1 MSTGEKDLAA
11 SGPGRGDPGAQ
22 TACREERS
30 ARTRG
35 GISPSRAYEPVVA
48 QGDVPALEAEHL
60 TLSWDGSTLV
70 TDGVDLTV
78 MPGEVCCLVGRS
90 GCGKTTILH
99 ALAGLTTP
107 VSGRVL
113 LHGEDVT
120 GRPGRVSYMLQKD
133 LLLPSRRIIDNVCL
147 PLVLR
152 GVSRDEARAQAEPL
166 FERFGLAGS
175 ELKWPS
181 ELSGGMRQRAAFLR
195 TYLMGADVTLLD
207 EPFSALDA
215 LTRTDMRRW
224 FVDVARELGLSA
236 LVITHDVDEAVS
248 MASRVY
254 VLAGSPAAG
263 EPSRVAGEVAVER
276 VDGAGGFE
284 LTDEYLAAKRQV
296 MALLG

>member
-1 MSTGEKDLAA
+1 MSAAEKNLGAGSPGARPAEARPADGADRPGAGASRPGAGAPTGGAPALAA
-11 SGPGRGDPGAQ
+11 EG
-22 TACREERS
+22 
-30 ARTRG
+30 
-35 GISPSRAYEPVVA
+35 
-48 QGDVPALEAEHL
+48 L
-60 TLSWDGSTLV
+60 TLSWDGEALV
-70 TDGVDLTV
+70 TEGIDLTV

-147 PLVLR
+147 PLVLGGMR
-152 GVSRDEARAQAEPL
+152 RADARAKAEPL
-166 FERFGLAGS
+166 FERFGLAGC

-215 LTRTDMRRW
+215 LTRVDVRRW
-224 FVDVARELGLSA
+224 FVGVARELGLSA

-254 VLAGSPAAG
+254 VLAGAPSAG
-263 EPSRVAGEVAVER
+263 EPSHVAGEVVVRRA
-276 VDGAGGFE
+276 DDAPGGFE
-284 LTDEYLAAKRQV
+284 LTDEFLAAKREV
-296 MALLG
+296 MSLLG

>member
-1 MSTGEKDLAA
+1 MTAGEKN
-11 SGPGRGDPGAQ
+11 AQ
-22 TACREERS
+22 
-30 ARTRG
+30 
-35 GISPSRAYEPVVA
+35 I
-48 QGDVPALEAEHL
+48 PALLAEDL
-60 TLSWDGSTLV
+60 TLSWDGEHIVVAGV
-70 TDGVDLTV
+70 TVDV
-78 MPGEVCCLVGRS
+78 APGEVCCLVGRS

-107 VSGRVL
+107 MAGRVL

-147 PLVLR
+147 PLVLAGMR
-152 GVSRDEARAQAEPL
+152 RDEARAKAAAL
-166 FERFGLAGS
+166 FERFGLSGC
-175 ELKWPS
+175 EQKWPS

-215 LTRTDMRRW
+215 LTRTDVRRW
-224 FVDVARELGLSA
+224 FVDVAAELGLSA

-248 MASRVY
+248 MASRIY
-254 VLAGSPAAG
+254 VLAGAPAAG
-263 EPSRVAGEVAVER
+263 EPSHVAGIVTVNRVASAS
-276 VDGAGGFE
+276 FE
-284 LTDEYLAAKRQV
+284 LTDEYLAAKREV

>member
-1 MSTGEKDLAA
+1 MSAGERDLAA
-11 SGPGRGDPGAQ
+11 GA
-22 TACREERS
+22 RRS
-30 ARTRG
+30 AASSAAARSLRG
-35 GISPSRAYEPVVA
+35 EDCPSAGPSRPRGVA
-48 QGDVPALEAEHL
+48 PALEAEHL

-70 TDGVDLTV
+70 TEGIDLAV

-120 GRPGRVSYMLQKD
+120 GQPGRVSYMLQKD

-215 LTRTDMRRW
+215 LTRTDVRRW

-263 EPSRVAGEVAVER
+263 EPSRVVGEVAVER
-276 VDGAGGFE
+276 VDGADGFE
-284 LTDEYLAAKRQV
+284 LTDEYLAAKREV

>member
-1 MSTGEKDLAA
+1 MAQAGEKNVQAAGKARRVGPALGQSSPREGRAAAELAA
-11 SGPGRGDPGAQ
+11 DQLA
-22 TACREERS
+22 A
-30 ARTRG
+30 
-35 GISPSRAYEPVVA
+35 
-48 QGDVPALEAEHL
+48 PALEARGL
-60 TLSWDGSTLV
+60 TLSWDREHVVVEDINVQVPL
-70 TDGVDLTV
+70 
-78 MPGEVCCLVGRS
+78 GEVCCLVGRS

-107 VSGRVL
+107 MAGRVL

-133 LLLPSRRIIDNVCL
+133 LLLPSRRIIGNVCL
-147 PLVLR
+147 PLVLSGMR
-152 GVSRDEARAQAEPL
+152 RDEARTKAAPF
-166 FERFGLAGS
+166 FERFGLAGCA
-175 ELKWPS
+175 LKWPS

-215 LTRTDMRRW
+215 LTRTEVRRW
-224 FVDVARELGLSA
+224 FVGVAKELGLSA

-248 MASRVY
+248 MASRIY
-254 VLAGSPAAG
+254 VLAGAPSAG
-263 EPSRVAGEVAVER
+263 ELSHVIGEVAVTR
-276 VDGAGGFE
+276 PAGDLSFE

>member
-1 MSTGEKDLAA
+1 MGAGEKNGPPVAAGAQATPALAA
-11 SGPGRGDPGAQ
+11 EG
-22 TACREERS
+22 
-30 ARTRG
+30 
-35 GISPSRAYEPVVA
+35 
-48 QGDVPALEAEHL
+48 L
-60 TLSWDGSTLV
+60 TLSWDGEHVIVRDVDV
-70 TDGVDLTV
+70 TVA
-78 MPGEVCCLVGRS
+78 PGEVCCLVGRS

-107 VSGRVL
+107 VAGHVL

-147 PLVLR
+147 PLVLA
-152 GVSRDEARAQAEPL
+152 GMKKADARAKAEPL
-166 FERFGLAGS
+166 FERFGLAGC
-175 ELKWPS
+175 ERKWPS

-215 LTRTDMRRW
+215 LTRVDVRRW
-224 FVDVARELGLSA
+224 FVEVVAELGLSA

-248 MASRVY
+248 MASRIY
-254 VLAGSPAAG
+254 VLAGAPSAG
-263 EPSRVAGEVAVER
+263 EPSHVAGIVTVNRVASES
-276 VDGAGGFE
+276 FE
-284 LTDEYLAAKRQV
+284 LTDEYLAAKREV

>member
-1 MSTGEKDLAA
+1 MSAAEKNLGAGSPGASAEACPADGADRPSAGASRPGAGAPTGGAPALAA
-11 SGPGRGDPGAQ
+11 EG
-22 TACREERS
+22 
-30 ARTRG
+30 
-35 GISPSRAYEPVVA
+35 
-48 QGDVPALEAEHL
+48 L
-60 TLSWDGSTLV
+60 TLSWDGEALV
-70 TDGVDLTV
+70 TEGIDLTV

-147 PLVLR
+147 PLVLGGMR
-152 GVSRDEARAQAEPL
+152 RADARAKAEPL
-166 FERFGLAGS
+166 FERFGLAGC

-215 LTRTDMRRW
+215 LTRVDVRRW
-224 FVDVARELGLSA
+224 FVGVARELGLSA

-254 VLAGSPAAG
+254 VLAGAPSAG
-263 EPSRVAGEVAVER
+263 EPSHVAGEVVVRRA
-276 VDGAGGFE
+276 DDAPGGFE
-284 LTDEYLAAKRQV
+284 LTDEFLAAKREV
-296 MALLG
+296 MSLLG

>member
-1 MSTGEKDLAA
+1 MTAGEKNVRAADGTRSPAA
-11 SGPGRGDPGAQ
+11 SSAAAPSAAR
-22 TACREERS
+22 TVRS
-30 ARTRG
+30 AGASRPVG
-35 GISPSRAYEPVVA
+35 G
-48 QGDVPALEAEHL
+48 QLPALSAEGL
-60 TLSWDGSTLV
+60 TLSWDGEHIVVRDV
-70 TDGVDLTV
+70 TVDV
-78 MPGEVCCLVGRS
+78 APGEVCCLVGRS

-107 VSGRVL
+107 LSGRVL

-147 PLVLR
+147 PLVLAGMKR
-152 GVSRDEARAQAEPL
+152 AEARAKAAPL
-166 FERFGLAGS
+166 FERFGLAGC

-215 LTRTDMRRW
+215 LTRTDVRRW
-224 FVDVARELGLSA
+224 FVDVAAELGLSA

-254 VLAGSPAAG
+254 VLAGVPAAG
-263 EPSRVAGEVAVER
+263 EPSHVAGIVTVDRVASES
-276 VDGAGGFE
+276 FE
-284 LTDEYLAAKRQV
+284 LTDEYLAAKREV

>member
-1 MSTGEKDLAA
+1 MAQAGEKNV
-11 SGPGRGDPGAQ
+11 G
-22 TACREERS
+22 
-30 ARTRG
+30 
-35 GISPSRAYEPVVA
+35 
-48 QGDVPALEAEHL
+48 PALEARDL
-60 TLSWDGSTLV
+60 TLSWDGEHVIVLDVDV
-70 TDGVDLTV
+70 TVA
-78 MPGEVCCLVGRS
+78 PGEVCCLVGRS

-107 VSGRVL
+107 MSGHVL

-147 PLVLR
+147 PLVLSGMR
-152 GVSRDEARAQAEPL
+152 RDEARAKAEPL

-215 LTRTDMRRW
+215 ITRTEVRHW
-224 FVDVARELGLSA
+224 FVDVAAELGLSA

-248 MASRVY
+248 MASRIY
-254 VLAGSPAAG
+254 VLAGAPAAG
-263 EPSRVAGEVAVER
+263 EPSHVIGEVAVTRPASEQS
-276 VDGAGGFE
+276 FE
-284 LTDEYLAAKRQV
+284 LTDEYLAAKREV

>member
-1 MSTGEKDLAA
+1 MSEAGEKNVRAAGEARRVGPALGQSSPRKGRASAELAA
-11 SGPGRGDPGAQ
+11 DQLA
-22 TACREERS
+22 A
-30 ARTRG
+30 
-35 GISPSRAYEPVVA
+35 
-48 QGDVPALEAEHL
+48 PALEARGL
-60 TLSWDGSTLV
+60 TLSWDQEHVVVEDINVEVAS
-70 TDGVDLTV
+70 
-78 MPGEVCCLVGRS
+78 GEVCCLVGRS

-107 VSGRVL
+107 MAGRVL

-147 PLVLR
+147 PLVLA
-152 GVSRDEARAQAEPL
+152 GAKKAEAREKAAPL
-166 FERFGLAGS
+166 FERFGLAGC

-215 LTRTDMRRW
+215 LTRVDVRRW
-224 FVDVARELGLSA
+224 FVDVVAELGLSA

-248 MASRVY
+248 MASRIY
-254 VLAGSPAAG
+254 VLAGAPSAG
-263 EPSRVAGEVAVER
+263 EPSHVAGVVEVDRVESEN
-276 VDGAGGFE
+276 FE

>member
-1 MSTGEKDLAA
+1 MGAGEKNGPPVAA
-11 SGPGRGDPGAQ
+11 GAQ
-22 TACREERS
+22 AT
-30 ARTRG
+30 
-35 GISPSRAYEPVVA
+35 
-48 QGDVPALEAEHL
+48 PALSAEGL
-60 TLSWDGSTLV
+60 TLSWDGEHVIVRDVDV
-70 TDGVDLTV
+70 TVA
-78 MPGEVCCLVGRS
+78 PGEVCCLVGRS

-107 VSGRVL
+107 VAGHVL

-147 PLVLR
+147 PLVLAGMR
-152 GVSRDEARAQAEPL
+152 RADAREKAAPL
-166 FERFGLAGS
+166 FERFGLAGC

-215 LTRTDMRRW
+215 LTRTDVRRW
-224 FVDVARELGLSA
+224 FVGVAAELGLSA

-248 MASRVY
+248 MASRIY
-254 VLAGSPAAG
+254 VLAGAPAAG
-263 EPSRVAGEVAVER
+263 EPSHVAGIVPVNRVASES
-276 VDGAGGFE
+276 FE

>member
-1 MSTGEKDLAA
+1 MTQAGEKNVQAAGKARRVGPALGQSSPREGRAAAELAA
-11 SGPGRGDPGAQ
+11 DQLA
-22 TACREERS
+22 A
-30 ARTRG
+30 
-35 GISPSRAYEPVVA
+35 
-48 QGDVPALEAEHL
+48 PALEARDL
-60 TLSWDGSTLV
+60 TLSWDREHVVVQDINVEVAL
-70 TDGVDLTV
+70 
-78 MPGEVCCLVGRS
+78 GEVCCLVGRS

-107 VSGRVL
+107 MAGRVL

-147 PLVLR
+147 PLVLSGMR
-152 GVSRDEARAQAEPL
+152 RDEARTKAAPF
-166 FERFGLAGS
+166 FERFGLAGCA
-175 ELKWPS
+175 LKWPS

-215 LTRTDMRRW
+215 LTRTEVRRW
-224 FVDVARELGLSA
+224 FVGVAKELGLSA

-248 MASRVY
+248 MASRIY
-254 VLAGSPAAG
+254 VLAGAPSAG
-263 EPSRVAGEVAVER
+263 EPSHVIGEVAVTR
-276 VDGAGGFE
+276 PAGDLSFE

>member
-1 MSTGEKDLAA
+1 MGAGEKNGPPVAAGAQATPALAA
-11 SGPGRGDPGAQ
+11 EG
-22 TACREERS
+22 
-30 ARTRG
+30 
-35 GISPSRAYEPVVA
+35 
-48 QGDVPALEAEHL
+48 L
-60 TLSWDGSTLV
+60 TLSWDGEHV
-70 TDGVDLTV
+70 VVRGVDVTV
-78 MPGEVCCLVGRS
+78 APGEVCCLVGRS

-147 PLVLR
+147 PLVLAGMR
-152 GVSRDEARAQAEPL
+152 RADARAKAAPL
-166 FERFGLAGS
+166 FERFGLAGC
-175 ELKWPS
+175 ERKWPS

-215 LTRTDMRRW
+215 LTRTDVRRW
-224 FVDVARELGLSA
+224 FVGVAAELGLSA

-248 MASRVY
+248 MASRIY
-254 VLAGSPAAG
+254 VLAGAPAAG
-263 EPSRVAGEVAVER
+263 EPSHVAGIVPVER
-276 VDGAGGFE
+276 VNSEHFE
-284 LTDEYLAAKRQV
+284 LTDEYLAAKREV

>member
-1 MSTGEKDLAA
+1 MTKAGEKN
-11 SGPGRGDPGAQ
+11 AQ
-22 TACREERS
+22 A
-30 ARTRG
+30 
-35 GISPSRAYEPVVA
+35 
-48 QGDVPALEAEHL
+48 PALSAEGL
-60 TLSWDGSTLV
+60 TLSWDGEHIVVADV
-70 TDGVDLTV
+70 TVDV
-78 MPGEVCCLVGRS
+78 APGEVCCLVGRS

-107 VSGRVL
+107 LSGRVL

-147 PLVLR
+147 P
-152 GVSRDEARAQAEPL
+152 
-166 FERFGLAGS
+166 
-175 ELKWPS
+175 S

-215 LTRTDMRRW
+215 ITRTEVRRW
-224 FVDVARELGLSA
+224 FVDVAADLGLSA

-248 MASRVY
+248 MASRIY
-254 VLAGSPAAG
+254 VLAGAPAAG
-263 EPSRVAGEVAVER
+263 EPSHVAGIVRVER
-276 VDGAGGFE
+276 VASENFE
-284 LTDEYLAAKRQV
+284 LTDQYLAAKREV

>member
-1 MSTGEKDLAA
+1 MVQAGEKNA
-11 SGPGRGDPGAQ
+11 G
-22 TACREERS
+22 
-30 ARTRG
+30 
-35 GISPSRAYEPVVA
+35 
-48 QGDVPALEAEHL
+48 PALEARDL
-60 TLSWDGSTLV
+60 TLSWDGEHIV
-70 TDGVDLTV
+70 VQGVSVDV
-78 MPGEVCCLVGRS
+78 APGEVCCLVGRS

-120 GRPGRVSYMLQKD
+120 GCPGRVSYMLQKD

-147 PLVLR
+147 PLVLAGAR
-152 GVSRDEARAQAEPL
+152 RDEARAKAAPL
-166 FERFGLAGS
+166 FERFGLAGC
-175 ELKWPS
+175 ERKWPS

-215 LTRTDMRRW
+215 LTRTDVRRW
-224 FVDVARELGLSA
+224 FVDVAAELGLSA

-248 MASRVY
+248 MASRIY
-254 VLAGSPAAG
+254 VLAGAPSAG
-263 EPSRVAGEVAVER
+263 EPSHVAGVVEVDRVESES
-276 VDGAGGFE
+276 FE

>member
-1 MSTGEKDLAA
+1 MAGSTEKDGAA
-11 SGPGRGDPGAQ
+11 GVRAAGAAG
-22 TACREERS
+22 ACGVRATS
-30 ARTRG
+30 APAST
-35 GISPSRAYEPVVA
+35 
-48 QGDVPALEAEHL
+48 PALEARGL
-60 TLSWDGSTLV
+60 ALSWDGTTLV
-70 TDGVDLTV
+70 TEGIDLTV

-99 ALAGLTTP
+99 ALAGLTMP
-107 VSGRVL
+107 VSGSVL

-120 GRPGRVSYMLQKD
+120 GHPGRVSYMLQKD

-147 PLVLR
+147 PLVLA
-152 GVSRDEARAQAEPL
+152 GTSRAEAREKAEPL
-166 FERFGLAGS
+166 FERFGLAGC

-215 LTRTDMRRW
+215 LTRTDLRRW
-224 FVDVARELGLSA
+224 FVGMARELGLSA

-254 VLAGSPAAG
+254 VLAGTPSAG
-263 EPSRVAGEVAVER
+263 EPSHVVGTVHVER
-276 VDGAGGFE
+276 VDDAGSFE
-284 LTDEYLAAKRQV
+284 LTDEYLAAKREV
-296 MALLG
+296 MSLLG

>member
-1 MSTGEKDLAA
+1 MTAGEKNVQA
-11 SGPGRGDPGAQ
+11 
-22 TACREERS
+22 
-30 ARTRG
+30 
-35 GISPSRAYEPVVA
+35 
-48 QGDVPALEAEHL
+48 PALSAEGL
-60 TLSWDGSTLV
+60 TLSWDGEHIVVADV
-70 TDGVDLTV
+70 TVDVT
-78 MPGEVCCLVGRS
+78 PGEVCCLVGRS

-107 VSGRVL
+107 LSGRVL

-147 PLVLR
+147 PLVLT
-152 GVSRDEARAQAEPL
+152 GMKKAEARAKAAPL
-166 FERFGLAGS
+166 FERFGLAGC

-215 LTRTDMRRW
+215 LTRTDVRRW
-224 FVDVARELGLSA
+224 FVDVAAELGLSA

-248 MASRVY
+248 MASRIY
-254 VLAGSPAAG
+254 VLAGAPAAG
-263 EPSRVAGEVAVER
+263 EPSHVAGIVTVDRVASES
-276 VDGAGGFE
+276 FE
-284 LTDEYLAAKRQV
+284 LTDEYLAAKREV
-296 MALLG
+296 MTLLG